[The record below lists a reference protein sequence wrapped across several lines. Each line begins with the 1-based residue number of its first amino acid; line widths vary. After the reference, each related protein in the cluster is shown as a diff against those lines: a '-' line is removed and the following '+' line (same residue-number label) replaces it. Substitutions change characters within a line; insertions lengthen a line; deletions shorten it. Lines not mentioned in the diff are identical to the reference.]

1 MTNEILL
8 RYVHFLSIIL
18 IAGTLTA
25 EYFLVKEKLTRKEIS
40 RISFID
46 LIYGLAAI
54 AVFAAGLM
62 LWLGSYGKP
71 TEWYSKNGI
80 FHLKLTLLV
89 IIGLV
94 SIYPTVFFLKN
105 RKGDPQEEISIPK
118 SIRYSILLEL
128 ILLAIIPLLAGL
140 MAKGIGLNS

>member
-1 MTNEILL
+1 MTTEILL

-54 AVFAAGLM
+54 AVFAAGLT

-71 TEWYSKNGI
+71 TAWYSKN
-80 FHLKLTLLV
+80 
-89 IIGLV
+89 
-94 SIYPTVFFLKN
+94 
-105 RKGDPQEEISIPK
+105 
-118 SIRYSILLEL
+118 
-128 ILLAIIPLLAGL
+128 
-140 MAKGIGLNS
+140 